1 MAAARRAPKVRRTGV
16 ARRGTEVRRTGA
28 GG

>member
-1 MAAARRAPKVRRTGV
+1 MAAARRAPKVRRTGA
-16 ARRGTEVRRTGA
+16 ARRGTEVRRTAA